1 MIRIIASLLGL
12 SIVLGSAWLLSEH
25 VNDLNN
31 QIVRQDS
38 VEAKKVEEFKS
49 ALRDAAIAKD
59 SAIADRD
66 RVAKSYDELQA
77 ELKSENARLTAEK
90 DKALRQVAELQ
101 TKLTATAA
109 SKSDAGDPT
118 SSNASVEFYANRN
131 KQITLS
137 KNLEDLQERY
147 GILDAR
153 LTVKDEELS
162 KLRNNLKISD
172 SIVAGLNRI
181 EELKRDLM
189 VLPSSIDITI
199 PSTPNGAPIKNERGK
214 SVIEE
219 TVRTAPVVRLRPP
232 PAIAPMHKPAVKVAD
247 KAVPTFVRH
256 MRTEVR
262 RQSGFGIPSG
272 LPSELR
278 PIGY

>member
-1 MIRIIASLLGL
+1 MASLFGLGV
-12 SIVLGSAWLLSEH
+12 VLISAWLLSEH

-38 VEAKKVEEFKS
+38 VEAKKVDEFKS
-49 ALRDAAIAKD
+49 ALRDAVTAKD

-66 RVAKSYDELQA
+66 RVAKSYGELQV
-77 ELKSENARLTAEK
+77 ELRSEIARMTAEK
-90 DKALRQVAELQ
+90 DKALRLAAELQ
-101 TKLTATAA
+101 TKLTAKAA
-109 SKSDAGDPT
+109 TKSDAGDPT

-162 KLRNNLKISD
+162 KLRSDLKISD
-172 SIVAGLNRI
+172 SIAVDLSRI
-181 EELKRDLM
+181 EELKRALM
-189 VLPSSIDITI
+189 VLPSSIDIKI
-199 PSTPNGAPIKNERGK
+199 PLTPNSAPIRNERGK
-214 SVIEE
+214 PVTQE

-232 PAIAPMHKPAVKVAD
+232 PVIAPMHKPAVKVAD

-256 MRTEVR
+256 MRTEVK